1 MQPILEVQHLTKRLG
16 ALDILHDIS
25 FSVFENEVIGITGL
39 SGSGKTTLVNLIG
52 GLSQPNRGT
61 LRLRSLPLIYPF
73 DAAHRGIEVIHQV
86 PSLVDSLDIV
96 ANIFLGYRPPP
107 GLLPA
112 WLRMPN
118 RARMERTAINVLA
131 KLDMHYESLKDTG
144 LQLTHE
150 QRQLISIARAMVRP
164 SDVLVIDEPTA
175 MLSYEHQQKFLSL
188 IQYWQGQGKT
198 ILFCSTNLDH
208 LFAVTDRIL
217 VLQHGQ
223 YLATFRTDETNR
235 EEIVAAMVGQGSHKQ
250 LTPAIWALDRY
261 YRAREEAD
269 RLYQQTSLLSQD
281 TALPDTL
288 NQQLLAQLAL
298 QVKALDQANAAL
310 QNAQRRLLTEREQER
325 KHLARELHDQVIQDL
340 LSTTYQLDTLAHQ
353 ETAPAD
359 LNQQLVDMQQT
370 VKQLVEEVRRICGNL
385 RPPTI
390 DSLGLRAAIQSHTNN
405 WSARTDIQVTLN
417 LQMHRLPEEVELSVF
432 RIIQE
437 GLNNVYYHSDATQVH
452 IAIVHTS
459 PRSLMISLEDDGRG
473 LPDDFDL
480 SQLAAQGHY
489 GLLGISE
496 RVALLSGHLRLTN
509 RADGGMLMQAEI
521 PHPRIETAEGEEMS

>member
-1 MQPILEVQHLTKRLG
+1 MSSILETQHLTKRLG
-16 ALDILHDIS
+16 SLDILQDIS
-25 FSVFENEVIGITGL
+25 FSVHENEVVGITGL

-52 GLSQPNRGT
+52 GLAAPNGGIIRLRGT
-61 LRLRSLPLIYPF
+61 PLVYPF
-73 DAAHRGIEVIHQV
+73 DASRKGVEIIHQV

-96 ANIFLGYRPPP
+96 ANVFLGYRPPL
-107 GLLPA
+107 GLLPG

-118 RARMERTAINVLA
+118 RAQMERAALNVLA
-131 KLDMHYESLKDTG
+131 ELNMQYESLNDLA

-164 SDVLVIDEPTA
+164 SDVLLIDEPTA
-175 MLSYEHQQKFLSL
+175 MLSYEHQQQFLSL
-188 IQYWQGQGKT
+188 VQSWQGQGKT

-223 YLATFRTDETNR
+223 DLVSFRTDETNR

-269 RLYQQTSLLSQD
+269 RLYQQTSLLAQD
-281 TALPDTL
+281 TALPETL

-353 ETAPAD
+353 GTAPAD
-359 LNQQLVDMQQT
+359 FNQQLIDMQQS

-405 WSARTDIQVTLN
+405 WSARTGIQVTLN
-417 LQMHRLPEEVELSVF
+417 LDMRRLPEEVELSVF

-437 GLNNVYYHSDATQVH
+437 GLNNVYYHSDATQVQ
-452 IAIVHTS
+452 IAIYHTS
-459 PRSLMISLEDDGRG
+459 PRSLMIALEDDGRG
-473 LPDDFDL
+473 LPEDFDL

-496 RVALLSGHLRLTN
+496 RVALLSGHLKLTN
-509 RADGGMLMQAEI
+509 RSVGGMLLQAEI
-521 PHPRIETAEGEEMS
+521 PHSRIETAEGEEIR